1 MSSVFDE
8 KYDIRQ
14 ARYDEIDEIM
24 QFIDTH
30 WKKGHIMATN
40 RMLFEYEYVV
50 NGELNFYIAKNK
62 ETNLIIGII
71 GYLFAS
77 LNSEKLDIW
86 GSIWKIRNDVKTP
99 PFLGFELLKRMV
111 EHNNARNYIVVGSNP
126 NTATPILKTLWSY
139 KDNTMKHYY
148 RLSERKEYKFS
159 KIVKKIKPVKDET
172 IPQEYLKEINSF
184 DELEKIF
191 NFSTIED
198 KVPFKDKWYYRHR
211 FFEHPVYNYKIYSST
226 DLFIIT
232 REQSVKD
239 IKILRIVDL
248 AGNLNKISNL
258 FNFFEDLSKEYE
270 YIDFYNLGLEDASLK
285 KAGFLNKNDTPEN
298 IIPNY
303 FSPFVQENVNIHV
316 AYKDN
321 KCLFFK
327 ADSDQDRPN

>member
-1 MSSVFDE
+1 MSSAFDE
-8 KYDIRQ
+8 KYEIRQ

-50 NGELNFYIAKNK
+50 NGKLNFYIAKDK

-77 LNSEKLDIW
+77 LNPEKLDIW
-86 GSIWKIRNDVKTP
+86 GSIWKIRNDIKTP

-111 EHNNARNYIVVGSNP
+111 EQNNARNYIVVGSNP
-126 NTATPILKTLWSY
+126 KTATPLLKILWDY
-139 KDNTMKHYY
+139 KDDTMAHYY
-148 RLSERKEYKFS
+148 KLSERKEYKIS
-159 KIVKKIKPVKDET
+159 KIVKKVKPIKDET
-172 IPQEYLKEINSF
+172 ILQEYLKEINSF
-184 DELEKIF
+184 EELEKIF

-211 FFEHPVYNYKIYSST
+211 FFEHPIYSYKIYSSAN
-226 DLFIIT
+226 LFLIT
-232 REQSVKD
+232 REQHIGD
-239 IKILRIVDL
+239 NKILRIVDF
-248 AGNLNKISNL
+248 AGDQSKLSNL
-258 FNFFEDLSKEYE
+258 YDFFENLSQDYE
-270 YIDFYNLGLEDASLK
+270 YIDFYNLGLEDNYLK
-285 KAGFLNKNDTPEN
+285 KAGFTDKDDTPEN
-298 IIPNY
+298 VIPNY